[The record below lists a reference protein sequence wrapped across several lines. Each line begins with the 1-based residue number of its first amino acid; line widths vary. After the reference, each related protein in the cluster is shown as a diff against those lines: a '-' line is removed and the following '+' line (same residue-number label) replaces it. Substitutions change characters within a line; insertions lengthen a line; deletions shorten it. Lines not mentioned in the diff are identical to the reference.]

1 MNRIALSLL
10 LAVAC
15 LVTAS
20 PARAEDA
27 KKQAVAAMEIWLGDV
42 DAGKYAESWKAASA
56 DFQKSITEYQWV
68 EALKHVRGPLGALK
82 ERKLASAL
90 QQTEVPG
97 PKGTIKGNFVIA
109 QFETAFENLRF
120 AIETVTFVEE
130 GGTWKASGYYI
141 KPR

>member
-10 LAVAC
+10 LAAAC
-15 LVTAS
+15 LIAAL
-20 PARAEDA
+20 PAHAEDA
-27 KKQAVAAMEIWLGDV
+27 NKQTVAAMETWLGDI

-82 ERKLASAL
+82 ERKLVSAL
-90 QQTEVPG
+90 PQTEV
-97 PKGTIKGNFVIA
+97 KGTIERKITTL
-109 QFETAFENLRF
+109 QFDTAFENLRF
-120 AIETVTFVEE
+120 ARETVTFVEE
-130 GGTWKASGYYI
+130 DGTWKAAGYYI